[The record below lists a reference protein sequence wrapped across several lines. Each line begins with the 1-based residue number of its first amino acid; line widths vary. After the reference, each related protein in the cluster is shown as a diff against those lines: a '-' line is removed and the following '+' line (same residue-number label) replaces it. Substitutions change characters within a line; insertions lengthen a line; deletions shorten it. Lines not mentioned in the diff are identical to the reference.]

1 MYVIKNTA
9 TNNYY
14 RKLGNQNH
22 KYVSIEDATTFAKW
36 KQAKQKA
43 DILHA
48 AISPIGE
55 QVNFKVE
62 QHKFYVLKNRND
74 VGYASNVSW
83 TAPKEEAK
91 LFAEKEVALKEA
103 RDIAIGMAKVGI
115 DVEFEPEEI

>member
-14 RKLGNQNH
+14 RRLGNQAH
-22 KYVSIEDATTFAKW
+22 QYVGIENATVFRKW

-55 QVNFKVE
+55 QVNFEVK
-62 QHKFYVLKNRND
+62 QHKFYVLKNKHD
-74 VGYASNVSW
+74 KGYMNQISW
-83 TAPKEEAK
+83 NAPKEEAK
-91 LFAEKEVALKEA
+91 LFAKKEAALKEA
-103 RDIAIGMAKVGI
+103 KEIAVGMAKVGI
-115 DVEFEPEEI
+115 DIEFDLEER

>member
-1 MYVIKNTA
+1 MYVIKNTS

-14 RKLGNQNH
+14 RRLENQTH
-22 KYVSIEDATTFAKW
+22 QCVGIENATPFRKW

-55 QVNFKVE
+55 QINFKVE

-83 TAPKEEAK
+83 TAPIEKAK
-91 LFAEKEVALKEA
+91 LFTEKEAAVKEA
-103 RDIAIGMAKVGI
+103 NDIAIGMAKVGI
-115 DVEFEPEEI
+115 DIEFEPEEV

>member
-14 RKLGNQNH
+14 RRLGNQIH
-22 KYVSIEDATTFAKW
+22 QYVGIENATVFRKW

-55 QVNFKVE
+55 QVNFEVE
-62 QHKFYVLKNRND
+62 QHKFYVLKNQND
-74 VGYASNVSW
+74 KGYMNQISW
-83 TAPKEEAK
+83 NAPKEEAK
-91 LFAEKEVALKEA
+91 LFAEKEMALKEA
-103 RDIAIGMAKVGI
+103 EEIAVGMAKVGI

>member
-9 TNNYY
+9 TNRYY
-14 RKLGNQNH
+14 RKLKGQAH
-22 KYVSIEDATTFAKW
+22 QYVGIEDATVFRKW
-36 KQAKQKA
+36 KQAQQKA

-48 AISPIGE
+48 AICPIGE

-91 LFAEKEVALKEA
+91 LFAKKEAALKEA
-103 RDIAIGMAKVGI
+103 EEIAIGMAKVGI
-115 DVEFEPEEI
+115 GVEFEPEKI